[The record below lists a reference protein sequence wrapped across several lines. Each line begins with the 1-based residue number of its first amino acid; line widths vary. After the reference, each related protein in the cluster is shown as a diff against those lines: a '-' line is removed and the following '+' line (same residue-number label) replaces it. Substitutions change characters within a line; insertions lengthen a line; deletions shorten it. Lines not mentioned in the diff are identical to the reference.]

1 MAADKVTPKAI
12 NFMASHARGLICL
25 TLTADRV
32 EELQLSPMALEN
44 TASYGTDFTVS
55 IDARAG
61 VTTGISAADRAKT
74 ILTALDSKTKPNDL
88 SRPGHIFPIKAKNGG
103 VLRRA
108 GQTEGS
114 VDLARMA
121 GLNPAGVICEIMNK
135 DGTMARLPQLY
146 EFAKRH
152 SLKIITI
159 KHMIEYRLKNE
170 SFVKKMAS
178 ASLPT
183 QYGDF
188 DVAVFKDEIEG
199 GTHLALVKGKIR
211 RGEATLVRVHSGC
224 LTGDVLGSKRCDCG
238 EQLHK
243 AMEMIEKDGHGVLLY
258 LNQEGRG
265 IGLLNKIKAYELQDE
280 GRDTVEANLEL
291 GFKPDLRDYGIG
303 AQILVSL
310 GLRKIKLIT
319 NNPRKIIGVEGY
331 GLKVVERV
339 PVEIYPNDGNVRYL
353 KTKKL
358 KLGHLL
364 KKV

>member
-1 MAADKVTPKAI
+1 
-12 NFMASHARGLICL
+12 
-25 TLTADRV
+25 
-32 EELQLSPMALEN
+32 
-44 TASYGTDFTVS
+44 
-55 IDARAG
+55 
-61 VTTGISAADRAKT
+61 
-74 ILTALDSKTKPNDL
+74 
-88 SRPGHIFPIKAKNGG
+88 
-103 VLRRA
+103 
-108 GQTEGS
+108 
-114 VDLARMA
+114 
-121 GLNPAGVICEIMNK
+121 
-135 DGTMARLPQLY
+135 
-146 EFAKRH
+146 
-152 SLKIITI
+152 
-159 KHMIEYRLKNE
+159 
-170 SFVKKMAS
+170 MAS